1 MDFDGFMLLMDKD
14 QAKFDEWEKQAKKMS
29 TDELRISYNQWL
41 EYFIEMK
48 DKYWIVKSDDKIE
61 NFSILAAK
69 LAYFMYLTS
78 FVWFVLGAYTKKLRQ
93 DYKSL
98 KSTKKTKKKT
108 KPKRTI

>member
-1 MDFDGFMLLMDKD
+1 MLLMDKD
-14 QAKFDEWEKQAKKMS
+14 QEKFADWEKHSKKMS
-29 TDELRISYNQWL
+29 TDELRVSYNNWL

-48 DKYWIVKSDDKIE
+48 EKYWIVKSDDAVE

-69 LAYFMYLTS
+69 LAYFMYLTA

-98 KSTKKTKKKT
+98 KAKSV
-108 KPKRTI
+108 KRTKRRIKS